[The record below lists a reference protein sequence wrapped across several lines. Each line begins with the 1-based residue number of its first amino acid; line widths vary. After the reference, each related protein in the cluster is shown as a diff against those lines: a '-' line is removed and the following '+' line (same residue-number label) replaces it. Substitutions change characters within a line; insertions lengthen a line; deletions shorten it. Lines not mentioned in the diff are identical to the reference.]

1 MPLPKPARR
10 QQYHQRIVRCTGFL
24 RDDGLW
30 DIEGRMTDIK
40 AHDVEHED
48 RDGYVGAGETFHDIS
63 MRLTI
68 DEEMRIHQVAAS
80 IDAAPYP
87 TCAGIAG
94 AFRRLEGTRI
104 GRGWLRQTRELVG
117 GVEGCTHLNELLQP
131 LATTAVQTL
140 WPVRA
145 AKSGQRAHPSVL
157 NTCHTYAE
165 DSEVVARVLPE
176 FYRSS
181 ASGSGD

>member
-1 MPLPKPARR
+1 M
-10 QQYHQRIVRCTGFL
+10 H
-24 RDDGLW
+24 
-30 DIEGRMTDIK
+30 GR
-40 AHDVEHED
+40 V
-48 RDGYVGAGETFHDIS
+48 
-63 MRLTI
+63 
-68 DEEMRIHQVAAS
+68 
-80 IDAAPYP
+80 PW
-87 TCAGIAG
+87 CATRV

-157 NTCHTYAE
+157 NTCRTYAE